1 MLSSSVAGNSKQKGR
16 NIISKIKTD
25 KSPFCYKFA
34 LIGEITNQKQILMDY
49 AKKNGYLHPQ
59 FFIDDGFSGTTFNRP
74 DFQRMQAM
82 VERGEI
88 GTIIVKDVSRFGRE
102 QVEMGRLTQVVYPSL
117 GVTFIAIQE
126 NVNSTTGEGM
136 EMLPFYSIFNE
147 WYAAQ
152 TSKKI
157 RAVNELKASQGK
169 RVSAA
174 VPYGYK
180 KIKDDKSQQWYIDE
194 PAAEVVRKI
203 FNLCLAGRGPLQIAK
218 QLEDEKILT
227 PTAYFHSI
235 ERKASNPMPENIYG
249 WRDNTIEHILSNQQ
263 YTGCTVNGKTTTISY
278 KVHTVIERSREEYQ
292 VIPNTQEPIISEN
305 VWLRVQELRSHKRRI
320 CKTGRTSLFS
330 GLVYCADCGAK
341 LHFCAA
347 KSLKKDQEFFRCSNY
362 KSGRGKCT
370 IHFIRDV
377 VLEQLV
383 LDEIQALAEFVKCYG
398 AVFYAI
404 LEKKKGFFQQEKV
417 KNLKSDI
424 ESCKKRIAEIDKLF
438 ARSYEDNV
446 LGRLDDNR
454 YTRLAADYN
463 KEQTEL
469 IEKLAEYEKELAGT
483 EQKTVDA
490 KMLFQGLMEFL
501 EVKKL
506 TPEIINKLIQR
517 IEVHNPE
524 KKHAHNSVKIDITF
538 TAIGLFEMPEEQE
551 LLEMAQ
557 QMKKS
562 KQSFKSLS
570 A

>member
-1 MLSSSVAGNSKQKGR
+1 M
-16 NIISKIKTD
+16 
-25 KSPFCYKFA
+25 
-34 LIGEITNQKQILMDY
+34 
-49 AKKNGYLHPQ
+49 
-59 FFIDDGFSGTTFNRP
+59 
-74 DFQRMQAM
+74 
-82 VERGEI
+82 
-88 GTIIVKDVSRFGRE
+88 
-102 QVEMGRLTQVVYPSL
+102 
-117 GVTFIAIQE
+117 
-126 NVNSTTGEGM
+126 
-136 EMLPFYSIFNE
+136 
-147 WYAAQ
+147 
-152 TSKKI
+152 
-157 RAVNELKASQGK
+157 
-169 RVSAA
+169 
-174 VPYGYK
+174 
-180 KIKDDKSQQWYIDE
+180 
-194 PAAEVVRKI
+194 
-203 FNLCLAGRGPLQIAK
+203 
-218 QLEDEKILT
+218 
-227 PTAYFHSI
+227 
-235 ERKASNPMPENIYG
+235 
-249 WRDNTIEHILSNQQ
+249 
-263 YTGCTVNGKTTTISY
+263 
-278 KVHTVIERSREEYQ
+278 
-292 VIPNTQEPIISEN
+292 IPNTQEPIISEN

-383 LDEIQALAEFVKCYG
+383 LDEIQAFAEFVKCYG

-424 ESCKKRIAEIDKLF
+424 EFCKKRIAEIDKLF

-463 KEQTEL
+463 QEQTEL
-469 IEKLAEYEKELAGT
+469 IEKLVEYEKELSGT

-490 KMLFQGLMEFL
+490 KMLFQGHMEFL

-506 TPEIINKLIQR
+506 TPKIVNKLIQR
-517 IEVHNPE
+517 IDVHNPE

-538 TAIGLFEMPEEQE
+538 TAIGLFEIPEEQE

-562 KQSFKSLS
+562 KQGFKSLS